1 MKKIKQIDFY
11 IQATLI
17 VLWFLSFLFIKKMF
31 FIGYFVVGAWHL
43 VSLIYYVF
51 ICSYSQS
58 SHHKIV
64 RIIVVSII
72 TLLLMGVLID
82 SSFFIILYLLL
93 VIAPI
98 LAVYYTCI
106 CYMEVK
112 SLNERPL
119 AQLK

>member
-17 VLWFLSFLFIKKMF
+17 VLWFLSFFFIKKLF
-31 FIGYFVVGAWHL
+31 FIGYFVIGTWHL
-43 VSLIYYVF
+43 GSLIYYVF
-51 ICSYSQS
+51 VGSYSQS
-58 SHHKIV
+58 NHHNIV
-64 RIIVVSII
+64 RIIVASII
-72 TLLLMGVLID
+72 ILLLMGVLIN
-82 SSFFIILYLLL
+82 SSFFIVLYLLV
-93 VIAPI
+93 VIAPV

>member
-1 MKKIKQIDFY
+1 MKSIKQIDLY
-11 IQATLI
+11 IQIALI
-17 VLWFLSFLFIKKMF
+17 ALWFLSFLFFKSAF
-31 FIGYFVVGAWHL
+31 FIGYFVIGVWHL
-43 VSLIYYVF
+43 LSVSYYAIVGSF
-51 ICSYSQS
+51 SQKK
-58 SHHKIV
+58 HYKIV
-64 RIIVVSII
+64 RIIVASII
-72 TLLLMGVLID
+72 ILVLMGVFLNYI
-82 SSFFIILYLLL
+82 FFTVLYLLI